1 MVSAALKKIQAVE
14 DARATA
20 DGMRSK
26 EYAVPQIMLIA
37 STVKELRYG
46 MQFKFKA
53 CAAQELI

>member
-1 MVSAALKKIQAVE
+1 MVSAALKKIQAAE

-26 EYAVPQIMLIA
+26 EYAVPQVMLIA

-46 MQFKFKA
+46 MQFKA

>member
-1 MVSAALKKIQAVE
+1 MVSAALKKIQAAE

-26 EYAVPQIMLIA
+26 EYAVPQVML
-37 STVKELRYG
+37 KELRYG
-46 MQFKFKA
+46 MQFKA